1 MACPLQRPR
10 SLGLAGRA
18 HVQDRRQQQPRAA
31 RRGARRRR
39 GALLHMASVPDPQGL
54 CARRRDRRLAHAPGG
69 NPGLGS
75 VKAQTPARRRGVCGG
90 LCVAESISIRFE
102 PECLA
107 SVTDCKYP
115 RRRRRR
121 RRSARS
127 VAEVDAELL
136 ADAVHEAVP
145 VFGAHPAREV
155 ARRPGQQVVRR
166 APGAPPSCVSTATRS
181 GGELCPAE
189 WRTEAPGGGGGC
201 GRER

>member
-1 MACPLQRPR
+1 
-10 SLGLAGRA
+10 
-18 HVQDRRQQQPRAA
+18 
-31 RRGARRRR
+31 
-39 GALLHMASVPDPQGL
+39 MASVPDPQGL

-136 ADAVHEAVP
+136 ADAVDEAVP
-145 VFGAHPAREV
+145 VFGAHLREG
-155 ARRPGQQVVRR
+155 RG
-166 APGAPPSCVSTATRS
+166 VSD
-181 GGELCPAE
+181 
-189 WRTEAPGGGGGC
+189 
-201 GRER
+201 